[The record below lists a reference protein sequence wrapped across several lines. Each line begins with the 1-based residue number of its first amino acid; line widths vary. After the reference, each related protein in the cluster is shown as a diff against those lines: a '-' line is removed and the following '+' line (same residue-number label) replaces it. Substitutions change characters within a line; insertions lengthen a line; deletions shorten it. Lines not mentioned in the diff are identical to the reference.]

1 MALTSISSGLAV
13 VETIEFVGIGPAGKR
28 RVIDSFD
35 YVTQAPLNRVNAVA
49 PPGQDWM
56 ALFSEWLPKPSL
68 HVSVFIRS
76 GNAIVLRLNEVIPLY
91 FVVTALDVTESKAAR
106 ALSRWGADRGSCR
119 RCSHASCRRG
129 IVICL
134 SQCETAH
141 GCSALAERAAMR

>member
-1 MALTSISSGLAV
+1 MAVTSISSGLAV

-91 FVVTALDVTESKAAR
+91 FVVTALDVTESKVAR
-106 ALSRWGADRGSCR
+106 ALMSLGSRQRIVSTVQPRIVSSWDRYLPVSVRNGTR
-119 RCSHASCRRG
+119 
-129 IVICL
+129 L
-134 SQCETAH
+134 QCI
-141 GCSALAERAAMR
+141 G